1 MVDMSVLT
9 RTTPRRGVR
18 LGDRLRWGSGLLA
31 LALLVGACSSSAP
44 ADSDVEAADDRWRTI
59 PLRDVRS
66 GQEFRINDLDGK
78 VVAIETMAIWCA
90 NCRTQQLEARE
101 ALDRLAD
108 PDLVYVSLDV
118 DPNER
123 AEELAEYARRE
134 GFAWHFAVASP
145 ELLRS
150 LAASFGDQVL
160 SPPATPLLVLGA
172 DGEVV
177 EEGIGIKRAD
187 QLVALFEEHLP

>member
-1 MVDMSVLT
+1 MVDMSVRDLPAPM
-9 RTTPRRGVR
+9 RRVQPR
-18 LGDRLRWGSGLLA
+18 DRLRWGSGLLA

-44 ADSDVEAADDRWRTI
+44 ANADVAAADDRWRTI

-66 GQEFRINDLDGK
+66 GQEFRIEDLDGK

-90 NCRTQQLEARE
+90 NCRTQQLQAQE

-118 DPNER
+118 DSNER

-134 GFAWHFAVASP
+134 GFEWHFAVASP
-145 ELLRS
+145 ELSRS

-160 SPPATPLLVLGA
+160 SPPATPLLVVGP
-172 DGEVV
+172 DGQVV
-177 EEGIGIKRAD
+177 EHGIGIKRAD